1 MQLQSLTDV
10 ELRDHAMLFVAR
22 LRSFQ
27 TSADEARE
35 EVLDK
40 TLPGWS
46 DEARA
51 SGFRRATQSLQHQHQ
66 QTQQDFDSEFRSDAV
81 ALQRELMA
89 RLGIPVRHD
98 GEKLEP
104 LHYDAANYLEE
115 LARKLVP

>member
-1 MQLQSLTDV
+1 MHLQSLKDV
-10 ELRDHAMLFVAR
+10 ELCDQVMLFVAR

-27 TSADEARE
+27 ASVNQARE
-35 EVLDK
+35 DVLDK

-51 SGFRRATQSLQHQHQ
+51 SGFRQTTQTLQSQHQ
-66 QTQQDFDSEFRSDAV
+66 QMQDQFDSEFSADAV

-104 LHYDAANYLEE
+104 LRRDSADYLEE
-115 LARKLVP
+115 LARKLVS